1 MKRKRNI
8 PIVFFNASVILSGIH
23 SPSGGSGKLLTLVK
37 QRRIN
42 GIMSEIILDEA
53 VRHANKINLNTS
65 TITMLVHGIFSTI
78 QAAPNKKIV
87 LNLTNLVIDAGDAHV
102 LASAKETHA
111 QWLVT
116 LDKKH
121 LLILQKKI
129 RWIKI
134 VSPKELLEQITKK

>member
-1 MKRKRNI
+1 
-8 PIVFFNASVILSGIH
+8 
-23 SPSGGSGKLLTLVK
+23 
-37 QRRIN
+37 
-42 GIMSEIILDEA
+42 MSEIILDEA